1 LQNESPLSEEL
12 EKMRNFIKAT
22 FDMNQILYWLDKNED
37 MERNIN
43 NHNEEEQEE
52 LLNKRVAT
60 AHGIVLKFQLIGKK
74 GIPLIENYL
83 KNTWEIW
90 DILKRVQKDK
100 PEGIASGPNLLKKVK
115 LMKKQQMREYI
126 QVITIFLCNLI

>member
-1 LQNESPLSEEL
+1 LAGEL
-12 EKMRNFIKAT
+12 EKMRKFIKAT
-22 FDMNQILYWLDKNED
+22 LDMNQILYWLDKNED
-37 MERNIN
+37 MESNI
-43 NHNEEEQEE
+43 NHNEEEEEE
-52 LLNKRVAT
+52 LLNKRVET

-100 PEGIASGPNLLKKVK
+100 PAGNGPNLPKKVK

-126 QVITIFLCNLI
+126 QVLTADWPFFM